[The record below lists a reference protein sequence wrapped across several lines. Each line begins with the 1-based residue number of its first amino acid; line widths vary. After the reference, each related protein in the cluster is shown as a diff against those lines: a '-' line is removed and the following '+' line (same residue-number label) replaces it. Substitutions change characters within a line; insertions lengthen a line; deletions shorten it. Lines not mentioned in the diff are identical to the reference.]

1 METVPMLKPLQL
13 FNAEQCEGLPAE
25 VAASPEQPP
34 TVDEDGILSPDV
46 MNRVIRMFNAT
57 GVKHRM
63 LPQNRAYY
71 RPLTDEIVMPVAE
84 QFFTEADCWSTLLHE
99 LVHSTGHAKRL
110 NREGITS
117 SSRKFGDRLTASL
130 RITDV
135 ARKLNTRHWP
145 LARLALSGLNMFL
158 CSADTEPGLIHLPSE
173 DDRHGLDAGKIL
185 GAIQILWYEMSRT
198 DSTFPVT
205 HDTYLKL
212 FQLSHPDLST
222 RWDTILF
229 DEAQDANPVTSAFVL
244 NQPCRVILVGDR
256 YQQIYR
262 FRGADNALNAPQL
275 AQADKLWLTA
285 SFRFGPEVARMA
297 NILLDRAGEDKQV
310 TGNGGEDSVV
320 TRIPEGTEH
329 IAVLS
334 RTVSGVIGSAL
345 TASLMEKK
353 VFWVG
358 GIEGYKTEE
367 LEDLY
372 WFSADM
378 PEKMQS
384 PRFSRDYRDFDEY
397 CSIAKATQDVEMNQ
411 AIRLLDDFFPLP
423 QKLAIMRRQ
432 VVTHEKEAQVT
443 VSTAHRS
450 KGLEWPVVM
459 LSEDFTDITDPLLSQ
474 DERQDETNLLYV
486 AVTRARRTLVLNE
499 LMRWLSDE
507 GGKNRETTYETV
519 PSGNGESADSH
530 EETGKT
536 SENE

>member
-1 METVPMLKPLQL
+1 MTWKTT
-13 FNAEQCEGLPAE
+13 AEQNAIIEWKGNHLVVNAFAGTGKTSTLVNYAE
-25 VAASPEQPP
+25 ANPE
-34 TVDEDGILSPDV
+34 S
-46 MNRVIRMFNAT
+46 
-57 GVKHRM
+57 KM
-63 LPQNRAYY
+63 LYLAYNRAV
-71 RPLTDEIVMPVAE
+71 RDEAE
-84 QFFTEADCWSTLLHE
+84 
-99 LVHSTGHAKRL
+99 
-110 NREGITS
+110 
-117 SSRKFGDRLTASL
+117 RKFPYNVECKTSHQLAWARFGRHFRDRLTASL

-310 TGNGGEDSVV
+310 TGNGGFPLSVIYDRDWKHCFSV
-320 TRIPEGTEH
+320 QGT
-329 IAVLS
+329 AVPAIMMRFFTMSGLS
-334 RTVSGVIGSAL
+334 LRLQKGRLFRKNHRCNRYAL
-345 TASLMEKK
+345 FFVDCQK
-353 VFWVG
+353 
-358 GIEGYKTEE
+358 
-367 LEDLY
+367 
-372 WFSADM
+372 SADLM
-378 PEKMQS
+378 FLPTGS
-384 PRFSRDYRDFDEY
+384 G
-397 CSIAKATQDVEMNQ
+397 T
-411 AIRLLDDFFPLP
+411 PLP
-423 QKLAIMRRQ
+423 R
-432 VVTHEKEAQVT
+432 H
-443 VSTAHRS
+443 
-450 KGLEWPVVM
+450 
-459 LSEDFTDITDPLLSQ
+459 
-474 DERQDETNLLYV
+474 
-486 AVTRARRTLVLNE
+486 
-499 LMRWLSDE
+499 
-507 GGKNRETTYETV
+507 
-519 PSGNGESADSH
+519 
-530 EETGKT
+530 
-536 SENE
+536 